1 MMKGLP
7 FPILALLLAGCLA
20 APLRQPAPPVAGA
33 PEEEEEPASAPSPPA
48 EELPEASLP
57 PPPGERTAA
66 PRPSPV
72 PAPPEFSAYEALRQ
86 AARLL
91 PRELKLLTVGGRVPL
106 LLHEF
111 SGDGNP
117 ECLAVAVRGR
127 ELKPAD
133 LEALSQSSRLFEG
146 EAPAVG
152 FVLLFYANNQ
162 GSLRRPQVID
172 LGEHQVF
179 ESLKRT
185 SLYKNRSN
193 PLAVTVSFLNLE
205 GREQELLVFD
215 GASGVPRYRTVL
227 KENLAVR
234 SRLEDIDG
242 DGLLDIL
249 TRERALEEG
258 FGYETFLSW
267 SRWNGRAFVEAG
279 SRNVLRNLR
288 GYLETVRQGL
298 FAGDE
303 RALLELATEA
313 KELQRLRSRGMN
325 ERAALLHLLG
335 LDSGGLSELP
345 QVREVVFPE
354 ILEDPFI
361 SQDRFGSYFPFTYRL
376 SAENGVVYLPSTRL
390 YMLRNPFGER
400 QFAFRP
406 AGD

>member
-1 MMKGLP
+1 MKGLSLL
-7 FPILALLLAGCLA
+7 FLSFLLAGCLA
-20 APLRQPAPPVAGA
+20 APQRRPATPPAGA
-33 PEEEEEPASAPSPPA
+33 PEAAESAASRSS
-48 EELPEASLP
+48 EELPEASLSLP
-57 PPPGERTAA
+57 QGSGSAA
-66 PRPSPV
+66 LRPSPV
-72 PAPPEFSAYEALRQ
+72 PVPPELSAYEALRQ

-91 PRELKLLTVGGRVPL
+91 PQELKLLTVGGRVPL

-111 SGDGNP
+111 SGNDNP
-117 ECLAVAVRGR
+117 ECLAVAVHGR

-133 LEALSQSSRLFEG
+133 LESLSQSSRLLGG

-152 FVLLFYANNQ
+152 FVLLFYPNSQ

-185 SLYKNRSN
+185 SLYKSRSN

-205 GREQELLVFD
+205 GREQVLLVFD

-249 TRERALEEG
+249 IQERALEEG

-267 SRWNGRAFVEAG
+267 LRWNGRGFVQAG

-288 GYLETVRQGL
+288 AYLETVRQGL

-303 RALLELATEA
+303 HALLELATEA
-313 KELQRLRSRGMN
+313 KEVQRLRARGMN

-335 LDSGGLSELP
+335 LDSAGLSELP
-345 QVREVVFPE
+345 RLREVVFPE

-361 SQDRFGSYFPFTYRL
+361 SQDRFGTYFPFTYRL
-376 SAENGVVYLPSTRL
+376 NDENGVVYLPSTRL